1 MCGILGIWG
10 GELGNLKHAND
21 LQSHRGPDDKGL
33 YIDHLSRIGLG
44 HSRLSII
51 DTSALGHQP
60 MKSKDE
66 KVVLIVMD
74 CLRADQF
81 KAMKVQLFEHFLH
94 SSNLLHSHQVMV
106 LLFLLCLYL

>member
-33 YIDHLSRIGLG
+33 YFDHSSGIGLG

-51 DTSALGHQP
+51 DTSSLGHQP
-60 MKSKDE
+60 MKSNDE
-66 KVVLIVMD
+66 KVILVFNGEIY
-74 CLRADQF
+74 
-81 KAMKVQLFEHFLH
+81 
-94 SSNLLHSHQVMV
+94 N
-106 LLFLLCLYL
+106 